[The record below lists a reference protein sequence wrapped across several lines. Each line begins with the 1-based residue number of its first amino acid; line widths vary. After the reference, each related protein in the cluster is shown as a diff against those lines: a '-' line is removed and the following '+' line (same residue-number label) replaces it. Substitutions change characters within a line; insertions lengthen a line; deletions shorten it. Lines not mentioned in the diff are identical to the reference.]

1 MVRLEEWMHI
11 REMHRRGVSGKQIAC
26 RMGRDRKTVRKYLL
40 SAPRDYRTLTLRPAI
55 TGRYRN
61 SQSVLGTKRDE
72 AFEWMNSLQQGA
84 IGLSLLEKQL
94 GQVSEL
100 KRLLAIIRDGRLSQR
115 KRVITALATERG
127 IRNSLV
133 SSFLH
138 LSRKSVLRYRRLFQ
152 EGSATGLFKRATVW
166 SKSQDDRIK
175 QRVFALLHSPPH
187 AFGINRSSWKMA
199 DLQKVL
205 RAQGLLLSRDL
216 IRKIIHEA
224 GYKWR
229 IARVVLTSRDPDYQ
243 AKVDV
248 IVGILSNLRE
258 NEAFFSI
265 DEFGPF
271 AVRAKGGRKRVGPG
285 ERYTVPQWQKSKGS
299 LIITAALELSHN
311 QVTHFYSDKKNTHE
325 MIKMM
330 DLLRNQYRDCRII
343 YLSWDAASWHMS
355 QDLFEQITQRN
366 VQASAEGYPIV
377 KTAPLPAGAQFLIV
391 IESVFSGM
399 ARAIIHNSDYCSVE
413 AVKESIDRYYAER
426 NEFFRVH
433 PKRAGGKIW
442 GQERVQS
449 RFREGN
455 NCKDPLYR

>member
-1 MVRLEEWMHI
+1 MVRLEECMHI
-11 REMHRRGVSGKQIAC
+11 REMHRRGVSRKQIASLM
-26 RMGRDRKTVRKYLL
+26 RRDRKTVRKYLL
-40 SAPRDYRTLTLRPAI
+40 SAPRDYRTLKTRPA
-55 TGRYRN
+55 TLGRY
-61 SQSVLGTKRDE
+61 QDKRGE

-84 IGLSLLEKQL
+84 IRLSLLEKQF

-100 KRLLAIIRDGRLSQR
+100 KRLLAVIRDGRLSQR
-115 KRVITALATERG
+115 KKVIAALATERG
-127 IRNSLV
+127 IRKSFV

-152 EGSATGLFKRATVW
+152 EGSAAGLFKRATVR

-175 QRVFALLHSPPH
+175 QQVFALLHSPPH
-187 AFGINRSSWKMA
+187 SFGVNRTSWKMA

-205 RAQGLLLSRDL
+205 RAQGQLLSRDL

-224 GYKWR
+224 GYRWR
-229 IARVVLTSRDPDYQ
+229 TARVVLTSRDPEYQ
-243 AKVDV
+243 VKVDA
-248 IVGILSNLRE
+248 IVRILSNLGE
-258 NEAFFSI
+258 GETFCSI

-271 AVRAKGGRKRVGPG
+271 AIQERGGRKRVGPG
-285 ERYTVPQWQKSKGS
+285 ERYTVPQRQKSKGS
-299 LIITAALELSHN
+299 LIITAALELSCN

-330 DLLRNQYRDCRII
+330 DLLRNRYRNCKTI
-343 YLSWDAASWHMS
+343 YPSWDAASWHMS
-355 QDLFEQITQRN
+355 QEFFQQITQRN
-366 VQASAEGYPIV
+366 VRASADGYPIV
-377 KTAPLPAGAQFLIV
+377 KTAPLPAGAQFLNV

-399 ARAIIHNSDYCSVE
+399 ARAILHNSDYCSVGS
-413 AVKESIDRYYAER
+413 VKESIDRYYAER
-426 NEFFRVH
+426 NEFFREH